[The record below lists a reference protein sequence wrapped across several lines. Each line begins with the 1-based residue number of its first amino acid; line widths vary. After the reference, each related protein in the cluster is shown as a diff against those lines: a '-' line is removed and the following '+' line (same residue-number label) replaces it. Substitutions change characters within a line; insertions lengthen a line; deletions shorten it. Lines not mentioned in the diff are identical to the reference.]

1 MSKIQRQIPTEILF
15 DIFLFIPRSDL
26 PGLILTC
33 SLFFSV
39 AQPLLFQR
47 LWLLRWGTERTIPFV
62 DAMESHPR
70 LAHMIRVL
78 NLGQCFSFR
87 SFGLVKRLLS
97 VATRVDELL
106 IAGHTYGMTSAFL
119 EYPFLLCNIR
129 RIRCCVDSAQF
140 FTKLIPSLPSL
151 RCLQVDYVGRGV
163 TESTGFALP
172 LEGHEQRSLDQLV
185 KYSGPSFVLHSLSSG
200 SHIRHITSLDPL
212 TTPLLYHLGQAVG
225 NQLESLHLQQERSGR
240 FCIHDHHCLPPTLLP
255 SLFPNLQSVAWLGIT
270 LSLSDQV
277 GARISLSSK
286 TPDLSY
292 SYTRKIHPPTF
303 LTKLFLMHSSSSLG
317 YVASG
322 SWLNARAYT
331 AQACFT
337 HS

>member
-1 MSKIQRQIPTEILF
+1 MSKIQRRIPPEILL
-15 DIFLFIPRSDL
+15 DIFLFVPRSHL
-26 PGLILTC
+26 SVLILTC

-47 LWLLRWGTERTIPFV
+47 LWLLRWGTEPTIPFV

-70 LAHMIRVL
+70 LAQMIRVL
-78 NLGQCFSFR
+78 NLGQCFSSR

-119 EYPFLLCNIR
+119 EYPPELLCNIR

-140 FTKLIPSLPSL
+140 FAKLIPSLPSI

-163 TESTGFALP
+163 AESTCFDLP
-172 LEGHEQRSLDQLV
+172 LEGPQQRNLDQLV

-212 TTPLLYHLGQAVG
+212 STPLLYHLSQVVG
-225 NQLESLHLQQERSGR
+225 NQLESLHLQQEKSGR
-240 FCIHDHHCLPPTLLP
+240 FCVYDHHCLPPTLLP
-255 SLFPNLQSVAWLGIT
+255 SLFPNLQSVAWLDIT
-270 LSLSDQV
+270 LISNDQV
-277 GARISLSSK
+277 GVRV
-286 TPDLSY
+286 TPQFEN
-292 SYTRKIHPPTF
+292 P
-303 LTKLFLMHSSSSLG
+303 
-317 YVASG
+317 
-322 SWLNARAYT
+322 
-331 AQACFT
+331 
-337 HS
+337 